1 MAVGHIVPGGAADL
15 DGRIRSGDEIVSV
28 EGFSVLKASHQQVV
42 QLINAAAA
50 RGQVSLILRRC
61 MHPQMLPVSSS
72 YSVGMN
78 NWATDSHHT
87 MAVSNG
93 NNGHTY
99 DVTVQRTENE
109 GFGFVIISSANKIGS
124 TVGKHHMLN
133 FIIMSVIYFHMFM
146 YGVFNKRS
154 LNQQKAT
161 IFS

>member
-50 RGQVSLILRRC
+50 RGQVNLILRRLVQPTA
-61 MHPQMLPVSSS
+61 MVPVNSG
-72 YSVGMN
+72 YSVGIN
-78 NWATDSHHT
+78 NWSGDSHHT
-87 MAVSNG
+87 LESSLVVSNS
-93 NNGHTY
+93 NNGPTY

-124 TVGKHHMLN
+124 TVGEYCQNSPL
-133 FIIMSVIYFHMFM
+133 
-146 YGVFNKRS
+146 
-154 LNQQKAT
+154 
-161 IFS
+161 IFLK